1 MRSFMR
7 RAWRD
12 LLASAVAA
20 LLAFAVAS
28 FVWIYNHLNPIS
40 DHGTGVSFTLWPVV
54 CLAIVVFAVTWFI
67 ASRS

>member
-1 MRSFMR
+1 MRPLMR

-12 LLASAVAA
+12 VLASAVAA

-28 FVWIYNHLNPIS
+28 FVWIYNHRYPIS
-40 DHGTGVSFTLWPVV
+40 DTGVSFTLWPVV
-54 CLAIVVFAVTWFI
+54 CLALVVFAVTWLI

>member
-7 RAWRD
+7 RPWRNV
-12 LLASAVAA
+12 LASAIAA

-28 FVWIYNHLNPIS
+28 FVWTYNNRYWAS
-40 DHGTGVSFTLWPVV
+40 DHVTGVSLTLWPVV
-54 CLAIVVFAVTWFI
+54 VLAVVVFAITWFI